1 MLSRVTNQTM
11 MASAQRNLQASNSEL
26 ARLQDR
32 AQTLK
37 AIGRPSDDPSATARA
52 LQIRAQ
58 QTAADQYERNI
69 DDGAGWLS
77 TIDTAMGNVSGI
89 MNRVRDLTVQGSNGS
104 LNQGGRDALAAEID
118 GLKTD
123 LLSQA
128 NTKYLGR
135 NVFAGNSDA
144 ASPFPVTAPVP
155 PATLPALGAVERR
168 IGTDTTVRVDAEG
181 ADIFGTG
188 TDPAA
193 ADKLSVFELLGTII
207 KDLKTPGVDVSKHLS
222 TLDTRM
228 TSMITDRTV
237 IGTRQA
243 QLDRAKDANTSLQ
256 GTLEASR
263 AGVEDLDLGKAI
275 LDLQLQSTNY
285 QAALAVTA
293 KVLPMSLMDFL
304 R

>member
-37 AIGRPSDDPSATARA
+37 AIGRPSDDPSATGQA

-58 QTAADQYERNI
+58 QTAADQYGRNI

-77 TIDTAMGNVSGI
+77 TIDTTLGNVSGI

-104 LNQGGRDALAAEID
+104 LNQGGRDAIAAEID
-118 GLKTD
+118 GLRTD

-144 ASPFPVTAPVP
+144 ASPFPVTAVVP
-155 PATLPALGAVERR
+155 PATLPDLGAVERR
-168 IGTDTTVRVDAEG
+168 IGTDTTVRVDADG
-181 ADIFGTG
+181 ADIFGTDG
-188 TDPAA
+188 NSADP
-193 ADKLSVFELLGTII
+193 SVFDLLKNIVD
-207 KDLKTPGVDVSKHLS
+207 DLKSPGKDVSGQLAK
-222 TLDTRM
+222 LDTRM

-243 QLDRAKDANTSLQ
+243 QLDRAKEANTALQ

>member
-11 MASAQRNLQASNSEL
+11 MASAQRNLQASNAEL

-37 AIGRPSDDPSATARA
+37 AIGRPSDDPSATAQA

-58 QTAADQYERNI
+58 QTATNQYGRNI

-118 GLKTD
+118 GLRTD

-144 ASPFPVTAPVP
+144 ASPFPSTAAVP
-155 PATLPALGAVERR
+155 PATRPVLGAVERR
-168 IGTDTTVRVDAEG
+168 IGTDTTVRVDADG
-181 ADIFGTG
+181 AGIFGTDG
-188 TDPAA
+188 NSADP
-193 ADKLSVFELLGTII
+193 SVFDLLKNIVD
-207 KDLKTPGVDVSKHLS
+207 DLKSPGADVSKHLS
-222 TLDTRM
+222 ALDKRM

-243 QLDRAKDANTSLQ
+243 QLDRAKEANTSLQ

-275 LDLQLQSTNY
+275 LDLQLQSTSY